1 MQAELSTWRPLW
13 DFAAILFVLGMASA
27 LSSRDRAAWWLSQG
41 LLLLSVVVG
50 FAAASATH
58 ANVDLFSLGIWI
70 PIAWAVSLIGVFRIP
85 KPSAVRHTNH
95 DGSL

>member
-13 DFAAILFVLGMASA
+13 DFAAVLFVLGMASA
-27 LSSRDRAAWWLSQG
+27 LNSRDRASWWLSQG
-41 LLLLSVVVG
+41 LLLLGVVVG

-58 ANVDLFSLGIWI
+58 PSVDLFSRGILV
-70 PIAWAVSLIGVFRIP
+70 PIAWAVSLIGVLRIP
-85 KPSAVRHTNH
+85 KHSSVSRVNH